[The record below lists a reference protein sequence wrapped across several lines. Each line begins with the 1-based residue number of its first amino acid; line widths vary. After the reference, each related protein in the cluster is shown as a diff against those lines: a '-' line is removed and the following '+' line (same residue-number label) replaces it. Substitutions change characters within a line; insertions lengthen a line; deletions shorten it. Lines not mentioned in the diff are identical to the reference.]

1 MGQEANEEARHVL
14 LGLPHFHHD
23 AATGHI
29 KLMQLLISR
38 CGPVGVLVFVLKVV
52 TAVVLFYGGKLA
64 SEGQMEAS
72 SLLSFVLLGD
82 EAVHL
87 PLRIWP
93 FLWHVRSQS
102 TTSFD

>member
-1 MGQEANEEARHVL
+1 M
-14 LGLPHFHHD
+14 
-23 AATGHI
+23 
-29 KLMQLLISR
+29 
-38 CGPVGVLVFVLKVV
+38 GVLVFVLKVV

-87 PLRIWP
+87 PLRI
-93 FLWHVRSQS
+93 
-102 TTSFD
+102 